1 MPDSLSPYR
10 LGKARSLYNVFN
22 VFNAFS
28 YTLLAG
34 SLITILAI
42 RMEASSTVIGILSS
56 FVYVAY
62 FFLPIGKILARLLS
76 IISVYCWTWI
86 LRSLTMSP
94 FIIAPFVFQSGH
106 RDLALGLMVLGTFCF
121 HLNRGIG
128 MIGNNPVLDELASG
142 PDRGSYM
149 TLIQIINAGL
159 GMLTNLAVAML
170 FSFWQDPPL
179 VLYAI
184 LTVIGIISGVISG
197 LMIKKLPEPET
208 DKNAKKVNFGNMLK
222 ESFSD
227 APFRK
232 FMTILFM
239 IALASGVARIFAVV
253 YCREVF
259 HQSDSMVVLYTVF
272 GGFGQL
278 SVGFATK
285 FLVDRIGVKPLFI
298 ICTVFGLVSMLPI
311 VLLPV
316 SIIDNAAVAVVFLI
330 ILLFMLNFGFLGA
343 EGIAQ
348 TYFLG
353 LIPAKYML
361 DMGIVYFICF
371 GIAGAGGSF
380 VAGLFLDTFTGLG
393 FSSFA
398 TFKFLY
404 LVLIVII
411 GVVLAL
417 QRKLVRLGSLSFKN
431 ALEVI
436 FSFRDL
442 RAITLL
448 DKLSK
453 TNDSQE
459 EEAILDALHDTP
471 SQLAITGLLDKAQ
484 SPRLSTR
491 LEALRAMET
500 LSALSEE
507 AEHALIQDLLNHPYT
522 TAYISARILGT
533 HNASA
538 ALPVLRE
545 LAASQDYMLAGEAII
560 ALARMEDH
568 AFRPQIEDI
577 IIKTENPR
585 LKLMGVE
592 AFGIYKSVYSLS
604 VLLDILRS
612 ANPPPYLCDGVALAM
627 ADILGL
633 HRFYPLLLKFLA
645 NEAPSPVLAIDEA
658 ESATERYRA
667 VHRGRHLKMGA
678 SLKKEA
684 RLAAGNHQAK
694 TLLPAV
700 KAFMLEKKP
709 DLLSRWILELPET
722 TNPIAQSIFAEA
734 IFDDELNG
742 YERLKLL
749 IVHWASREL
758 RNWDKKEAE

>member
-1 MPDSLSPYR
+1 MSASLSPYR
-10 LGKARSLYNVFN
+10 LGKARSLYNIFN

-34 SLITILAI
+34 SLITILAM
-42 RMEASSTVIGILSS
+42 RMDASSTVIGVISA

-62 FFLPIGKILARLLS
+62 FFLPVGKTLARLLS
-76 IISVYCWTWI
+76 IIKVYCWTWI
-86 LRSLTMSP
+86 LRSLAMAP
-94 FIIAPFVFQSGH
+94 LIVAPFVFQAGH
-106 RDLALGLMVLGTFCF
+106 RDFALGLTVLGTFCF

-128 MIGNNPVLDELASG
+128 MIGNNPVLDALASG

-159 GMLTNLAVAML
+159 GMLTNLAVAMVL
-170 FSFWQDPPL
+170 SFWQDPPL
-179 VLYAI
+179 ALYAVLI
-184 LTVIGIISGVISG
+184 VAGIVGGVTSGFMIG
-197 LMIKKLPEPET
+197 KLPEPET
-208 DKNAKKVNFGNMLK
+208 DKNAKKVNFGDMLK

-232 FMTILFM
+232 FMAILFM
-239 IALASGVARIFAVV
+239 TALASGVARIFAVV

-259 HQSDSMVVLYTVF
+259 HQNDSMVVLYTVF
-272 GGFGQL
+272 GGLGQL
-278 SVGFATK
+278 SIGFATK

-298 ICTVFGLVSMLPI
+298 ICTILGFASMFPI
-311 VLLPV
+311 ALLPESV
-316 SIIDNAAVAVVFLI
+316 TDNAVVAVVFLI
-330 ILLFMLNFGFLGA
+330 ILLFMLNFSFLGA

-380 VAGLFLDTFTGLG
+380 FAGLFLDTLTGLG
-393 FSSFA
+393 FSRFA
-398 TFKFLY
+398 AFKFLY
-404 LVLIVII
+404 FLLIIVVGVALVF
-411 GVVLAL
+411 
-417 QRKLVRLGSLSFKN
+417 QRNLVRLGSLPLKN

-448 DKLSK
+448 DKLGK

-459 EEAILDALHDTP
+459 EEEILDALHDAP
-471 SQLAITGLLDKAQ
+471 SQLAIKGLLDKAK

-500 LSALSEE
+500 LSFLDEESENALM
-507 AEHALIQDLLNHPYT
+507 QDLLNHPYT
-522 TAYISARILGT
+522 TAYISARILGK
-533 HNASA
+533 HNFSSA
-538 ALPVLRE
+538 IPVLRE
-545 LAASQDYMLAGEAII
+545 LATSQDYMLAGESII

-568 AFRPQIEDI
+568 AFRPQIENI
-577 IIKTENPR
+577 IIKTNNPR

-592 AFGIYKSVYSLS
+592 AFGIYKSPHSLPA
-604 VLLDILRS
+604 LMDLLRS
-612 ANPPPYLCDGVALAM
+612 ADPPQYLRDGVALAM

-633 HRFYPLLLKFLA
+633 HQFYPLLLKFLA
-645 NEAPSPVLAIDEA
+645 NETLSPILAVDEA
-658 ESATERYRA
+658 EAAAERYRA
-667 VHRGRHLKMGA
+667 IHKGWRLKIGA

-684 RLAAGNHQAK
+684 NLADGTRQAK
-694 TLLPAV
+694 ALLPAV
-700 KAFMLEKKP
+700 KAFMLEKNP
-709 DLLSRWILELPET
+709 EPLSRWILELPET
-722 TNPIAQSIFAEA
+722 VNPIAQAILAEA
-734 IFDDELNG
+734 VLDDELNV
-742 YERLKLL
+742 YEQLRLLV
-749 IVHWASREL
+749 VHWASREL
-758 RNWDKKEAE
+758 KNWA

>member
-1 MPDSLSPYR
+1 MSTSLSPYR
-10 LGKARSLYNVFN
+10 LGKARSLYNIFN

-34 SLITILAI
+34 SLITILAM
-42 RMEASSTVIGILSS
+42 RMDASSTIIGIISA

-62 FFLPIGKILARLLS
+62 FFLPVGKMLARLLS
-76 IISVYCWTWI
+76 IMKVYCWTWI
-86 LRSLTMSP
+86 LRSLTMAP
-94 FIIAPFVFQSGH
+94 LIAAPFVFQAGH
-106 RDLALGLMVLGTFCF
+106 KDIALGLTVLGTFCF

-128 MIGNNPVLDELASG
+128 MIGNNPVLDALASG
-142 PDRGSYM
+142 TDRGSYM

-170 FSFWQDPPL
+170 LSFWQDPPL
-179 VLYAI
+179 ALYAALI
-184 LTVIGIISGVISG
+184 VAGIVSGVISG
-197 LMIKKLPEPET
+197 LMLEKLPDPET
-208 DKNAKKVNFGNMLK
+208 DKNAKKVNFGDMLK

-227 APFRK
+227 APFKK
-232 FMTILFM
+232 FMAILFM
-239 IALASGVARIFAVV
+239 TALASGVARIFAVV

-259 HQSDSMVVLYTVF
+259 HQNDSMVVLYTVF
-272 GGFGQL
+272 GGLGQL

-298 ICTVFGLVSMLPI
+298 ICTILGFISMAPI
-311 VLLPV
+311 ALLPEGV
-316 SIIDNAAVAVVFLI
+316 TDNATVAVVFLA
-330 ILLFMLNFGFLGA
+330 ILLFMLNFSFLGA

-353 LIPAKYML
+353 LIPTKYML

-380 VAGLFLDTFTGLG
+380 VAGIFLDTFTELG
-393 FSSFA
+393 FSRFA
-398 TFKFLY
+398 AFKFLY
-404 LVLIVII
+404 STLIIVI
-411 GVVLAL
+411 GVVLVL
-417 QRKLVRLGSLSFKN
+417 QRKLVRLGSLPFKN

-448 DKLSK
+448 DKLGK

-459 EEAILDALHDTP
+459 EEEILDALHDAP
-471 SQLAITGLLDKAQ
+471 SQLAIKGLLDKAK

-500 LSALSEE
+500 ISFLDEE
-507 AEHALIQDLLNHPYT
+507 AEKALMWDLLNHPYT
-522 TAYISARILGT
+522 TAYISAYILGK
-533 HNASA
+533 HNCSSA
-538 ALPVLRE
+538 IPVLRE
-545 LAASQDYMLAGEAII
+545 LAASQDYMLAGESII

-568 AFRPQIEDI
+568 AFRPQIENI
-577 IIKTENPR
+577 IVKTENPR

-592 AFGIYKSVYSLS
+592 ALGIYKSTCSLP

-612 ANPPPYLCDGVALAM
+612 ADPPPYLRDGVTLAM

-633 HRFYPLLLKFLA
+633 HQFYPLLLKFLA
-645 NEAPSPVLAIDEA
+645 DETLSPILAIDEA
-658 ESATERYRA
+658 EASEEQYRSAHKGWRLR
-667 VHRGRHLKMGA
+667 MGA

-684 RLAAGNHQAK
+684 NLAEGTRQAK
-694 TLLPAV
+694 ALPPAV

-709 DLLSRWILELPET
+709 ALLSRWILELPKKV
-722 TNPIAQSIFAEA
+722 NPTAQAIFAEA
-734 IFDDELNG
+734 ILDDELNV
-742 YERLKLL
+742 YDRLKLL
-749 IVHWASREL
+749 IVHWASHEL
-758 RNWDKKEAE
+758 RNQE

>member
-1 MPDSLSPYR
+1 MADSLSPYR
-10 LGKARSLYNVFN
+10 LGKARALYNVFN

-34 SLITILAI
+34 SLITILI
-42 RMEASSTVIGILSS
+42 MRLEASSTVIGIISS

-62 FFLPIGKILARLLS
+62 FFLPVGKILARLLS
-76 IISVYCWTWI
+76 IIKVYCWTWI
-86 LRSLTMSP
+86 LRSLTMAP
-94 FIIAPFVFQSGH
+94 LIVAPFVFQAGQ
-106 RDLALGLMVLGTFCF
+106 RDLALGLTVLGTFCF

-128 MIGNNPVLDELASG
+128 MIGNNPVLDELAAG

-159 GMLTNLAVAML
+159 GMLTNLAVALL
-170 FSFWQDPPL
+170 FSFWQNPPL
-179 VLYAI
+179 ALYTVLI
-184 LTVIGIISGVISG
+184 VLGIAGGVISG

-208 DKNAKKVNFGNMLK
+208 DTNAKKAPFSDMLK

-232 FMTILFM
+232 FITILFL
-239 IALASGVARIFAVV
+239 IALVSGIARIFAVV

-272 GGFGQL
+272 GGLGQL
-278 SVGFATK
+278 AVGFATK

-298 ICTVFGLVSMLPI
+298 ICTVFGLAGMVPI
-311 VLLPV
+311 VLLPISV
-316 SIIDNAAVAVVFLI
+316 TDNTVIVVIFLI
-330 ILLFMLNFGFLGA
+330 ILIFTLNFGFLGA

-361 DMGIVYFICF
+361 DMGVVYFICF
-371 GIAGAGGSF
+371 GIAGAGGAF
-380 VAGLFLDTFTGLG
+380 IAGLFLDMFTGLG
-393 FSSFA
+393 FSMFA
-398 TFKFLY
+398 AFKFLY
-404 LVLIVII
+404 LILIIII

-417 QRKLVRLGSLSFKN
+417 QRTLVRLGSLPFKN

-442 RAITLL
+442 RAIALL

-459 EEAILDALHDTP
+459 EEALLDALHDTP
-471 SQLAITGLLDKAQ
+471 SQLAITGLLDKAK

-507 AEHALIQDLLNHPYT
+507 AERALMQDLLNHPYT

-533 HNASA
+533 HSVSPAI
-538 ALPVLRE
+538 PVLRE

-560 ALARMEDH
+560 ALARMKDH
-568 AFRPQIEDI
+568 EFRPQIEAI
-577 IIKTENPR
+577 IVKTDNPR
-585 LKLMGVE
+585 LKIMGVE
-592 AFGIYKSVYSLS
+592 AFGIYKSSYALS
-604 VLLDILRS
+604 VLLDMLRS
-612 ANPPPYLCDGVALAM
+612 ADPPPYLRDGVVLAM
-627 ADILGL
+627 ADILEL
-633 HRFYPLLLKFLA
+633 HQFYPLLLKFLA
-645 NEAPSPVLAIDEA
+645 NEALSPVLAMDEA
-658 ESATERYRA
+658 ESAMERYQA
-667 VHRGRHLKMGA
+667 VHKGWHLKMGA

-684 RLAAGNHQAK
+684 RLAAGNRHAK

-722 TNPIAQSIFAEA
+722 VNPIAQSIFAESV
-734 IFDDELNG
+734 FDDELNG

-749 IVHWASREL
+749 IVHWASQEL
-758 RNWDKKEAE
+758 KHWE